1 MVEQIL
7 SDTYVNFFYPI
18 TSLIVMA
25 YFFCGGRKRNINS
38 NQQIFVL
45 DDQNN
50 IFTTHSKNACVGL

>member
-25 YFFCGGRKRNINS
+25 YFFCGGRKRNTNS

-50 IFTTHSKNACVGL
+50 IFTTH

>member
-1 MVEQIL
+1 MFL
-7 SDTYVNFFYPI
+7 PDHI
-18 TSLIVMA
+18 TNCDGLI
-25 YFFCGGRKRNINS
+25 FFCGGRKRNINS